1 MDIKGAIFDCDGTL
15 IASLGFWEVL
25 YEKLGEYYFN
35 DKSFHP
41 ASEDDRAMRTQ
52 NAAFIGK
59 VFHTRYGVQEDE
71 ERIAKRALDICE
83 WYYREL
89 VELKAGVREL
99 LAHLKKT
106 GVKICIA
113 SAAETDLIK
122 MVLAKHDILDYFEG
136 IVSCTEIGAG
146 KDKPDV
152 FIAAEKFL
160 GTSRNQ
166 TWVFED
172 SLLAAKTAK
181 SAGYPVVG
189 VYDRL
194 GFGQDALR
202 ELSDEFIEEDGS
214 FAQLIEKIVKK

>member
-136 IVSCTEIGAG
+136 H
-146 KDKPDV
+146 
-152 FIAAEKFL
+152 
-160 GTSRNQ
+160 
-166 TWVFED
+166 
-172 SLLAAKTAK
+172 SLLEYLNYTTEGATCQ
-181 SAGYPVVG
+181 G
-189 VYDRL
+189 V
-194 GFGQDALR
+194 LR
-202 ELSDEFIEEDGS
+202 IFFTDILPACSGTRPC
-214 FAQLIEKIVKK
+214 VRCG